1 MRHSMV
7 YARKLIKMAK
17 IRSRTHGS
25 CRRPGLSWTQRSISR
40 EATMAV
46 LEHHADL
53 PLRPD
58 YTLDQPRHLYS
69 AEDHAVWRDL
79 FRRQAAILPGRAC
92 DEFLAGPDGLGVAA
106 DYEKGGG
113 IPDFERLSDILD
125 ATTGWR
131 IVAVPGLESGRGA
144 CRGRG
149 GQDG

>member
-1 MRHSMV
+1 MTLFVLFFFKQKTAYEMRISDWSSDVCSSDLLHAQIMRHSMV

-46 LEHHADL
+46 FEHHADL

-79 FRRQAAILPGRAC
+79 FRRQAAILSGRAC
-92 DEFLAGPDGLGVAA
+92 DEFLAGLDGLGVAA
-106 DYEKGGG
+106 DY
-113 IPDFERLSDILD
+113 RLEDPTS
-125 ATTGWR
+125 
-131 IVAVPGLESGRGA
+131 E
-144 CRGRG
+144 
-149 GQDG
+149 

>member
-79 FRRQAAILPGRAC
+79 FRRQAAILDR
-92 DEFLAGPDGLGVAA
+92 
-106 DYEKGGG
+106 KST
-113 IPDFERLSDILD
+113 RLNS
-125 ATTGWR
+125 
-131 IVAVPGLESGRGA
+131 SH
-144 CRGRG
+144 
-149 GQDG
+149 